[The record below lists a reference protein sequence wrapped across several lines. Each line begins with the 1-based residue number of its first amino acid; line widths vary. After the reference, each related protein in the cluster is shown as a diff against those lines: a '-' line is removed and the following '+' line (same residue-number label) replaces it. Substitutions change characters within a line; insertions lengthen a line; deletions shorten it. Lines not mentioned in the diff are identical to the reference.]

1 MPSSVIK
8 AFSYEPERQALRIT
22 FVSGR
27 TYIYDAVPEAV
38 ASGMK
43 LAFAKGEYF
52 NKHIRNRYRARAD
65 KGPPPDGAPPALL

>member
-8 AFSYEPERQALRIT
+8 TYSYDPERQALRIT

-27 TYIYDAVPEAV
+27 IYVYDHVPDAV
-38 ASGMK
+38 ASGLK

-52 NKHIRNRYRARAD
+52 NKHIRNRYRSRAD
-65 KGPPPDGAPPALL
+65 GEPPLPA

>member
-8 AFSYEPERQALRIT
+8 SYSYDPERQALRIT

-27 TYIYDAVPEAV
+27 VYVYDGVPLAV
-38 ASGMK
+38 ASGLK

-52 NKHIRNRYRARAD
+52 NKHIRDRYPARSGD
-65 KGPPPDGAPPALL
+65 EPLPAGEP